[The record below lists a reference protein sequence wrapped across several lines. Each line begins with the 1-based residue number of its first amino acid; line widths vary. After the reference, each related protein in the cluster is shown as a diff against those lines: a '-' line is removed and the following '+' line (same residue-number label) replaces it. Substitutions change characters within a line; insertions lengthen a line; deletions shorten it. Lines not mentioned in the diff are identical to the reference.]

1 MEIDR
6 AKEIIRTLADGRDPA
21 TGEQFPPNS
30 PYQQADTVRA
40 LFMAVDALDNSARR
54 ARRQAL
60 RPGGVPGSPDLSGR
74 SPEGR
79 RPIDPNRPK
88 IGASWSPEEEQQ
100 LRDAFAAHK
109 PIPAIAAAHGR
120 TQGAITARLVKLG
133 LIEAP
138 ATNRV
143 DQPPSPIRPNRLPSE
158 ASAQEGPTRHGVAP
172 EQSRVPSDSSAPRP
186 APTAPR
192 ELTPAEKTDF
202 PF

>member
-1 MEIDR
+1 MKADR
-6 AKEIIRTLADGRDPA
+6 AKEIIRSLADGRDPA

-40 LFMAVDALDNSARR
+40 LFMAVDALDNAARR

-60 RPGGVPGSPDLSGR
+60 RP
-74 SPEGR
+74 EGAPQ

-100 LRDAFAAHK
+100 LRDAFTAHK
-109 PIPAIAAAHGR
+109 PILEIAAAHGR

-138 ATNRV
+138 ASSRV
-143 DQPPSPIRPNRLPSE
+143 GHSSLPNVIPSSPIRPNRPMTSNHAPA
-158 ASAQEGPTRHGVAP
+158 ASRTKDDA
-172 EQSRVPSDSSAPRP
+172 
-186 APTAPR
+186 
-192 ELTPAEKTDF
+192 F

>member
-60 RPGGVPGSPDLSGR
+60 RP
-74 SPEGR
+74 EGAPHR
-79 RPIDPNRPK
+79 LIDPNRPK
-88 IGASWSPEEEQQ
+88 VGASWSPDEEQQ

-109 PIPAIAAAHGR
+109 PIPEIAAAHGR

-133 LIEAP
+133 LIEDT
-138 ATNRV
+138 ATNRAGHGNRPA
-143 DQPPSPIRPNRLPSE
+143 DLPPTPIRPNRPI
-158 ASAQEGPTRHGVAP
+158 
-172 EQSRVPSDSSAPRP
+172 PSDSQHSRP
-186 APTAPR
+186 TPQIPR
-192 ELTPAEKTDF
+192 ELTEKEKNDL

>member
-1 MEIDR
+1 MDPNR
-6 AKEIIRTLADGRDPA
+6 AKDILKSLADGRDPA

-30 PYQQADTVRA
+30 PYPQADPVRA

-54 ARRQAL
+54 ARRQTL
-60 RPGGVPGSPDLSGR
+60 RP
-74 SPEGR
+74 EGAPQ

-109 PIPAIAAAHGR
+109 PIPEIAATHGR

-138 ATNRV
+138 ATTRADHSNRLADV
-143 DQPPSPIRPNRLPSE
+143 PPTPTRPNRPL
-158 ASAQEGPTRHGVAP
+158 
-172 EQSRVPSDSSAPRP
+172 PSDSSTPR
-186 APTAPR
+186 A
-192 ELTPAEKTDF
+192 LTEKEKEDF

>member
-1 MEIDR
+1 MEVSR
-6 AKEIIRTLADGRDPA
+6 AKEVLRSLADGRDPT
-21 TGEQFPPNS
+21 TGEQFPANS

-54 ARRQAL
+54 ARRQTL
-60 RPGGVPGSPDLSGR
+60 RP
-74 SPEGR
+74 EGAPQ

-109 PIPAIAAAHGR
+109 PIPEIAAAHGR

-138 ATNRV
+138 ATNRSGSGK
-143 DQPPSPIRPNRLPSE
+143 QPVPPPQSPIRPIR
-158 ASAQEGPTRHGVAP
+158 AHGPISPAP
-172 EQSRVPSDSSAPRP
+172 PQSRPPEPPRP
-186 APTAPR
+186 LTQE
-192 ELTPAEKTDF
+192 ELDSL

>member
-1 MEIDR
+1 MDPNR
-6 AKEIIRTLADGRDPA
+6 AKDILKSLADGRDPA

-54 ARRQAL
+54 ARRQTL
-60 RPGGVPGSPDLSGR
+60 RP
-74 SPEGR
+74 EGAPQ

-88 IGASWSPEEEQQ
+88 VGASWSPDEEQQ

-109 PIPAIAAAHGR
+109 PIPEIAAAHGR
-120 TQGAITARLVKLG
+120 TQGAITARLIKLG

-138 ATNRV
+138 ATNRAG
-143 DQPPSPIRPNRLPSE
+143 QPPSAIRQNRLPAI
-158 ASAQEGPTRHGVAP
+158 ASATAGPL
-172 EQSRVPSDSSAPRP
+172 PSNSPASRP
-186 APTAPR
+186 APQMPE
-192 ELTPAEKTDF
+192 ELTEKEKNDF